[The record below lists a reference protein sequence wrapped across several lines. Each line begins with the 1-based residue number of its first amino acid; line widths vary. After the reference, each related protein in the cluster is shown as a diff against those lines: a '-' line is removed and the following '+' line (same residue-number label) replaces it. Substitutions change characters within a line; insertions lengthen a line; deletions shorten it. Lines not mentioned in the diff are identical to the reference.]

1 MVPFSSR
8 SQGAVKRSKL
18 EKAEP
23 TISYETFVEDLD
35 PGDSF
40 TTSLIEIL
48 VKVRASYQSDHGGP
62 LIHQVRS
69 QELSERRQR
78 HTIADKRLIS
88 DRTSKSLHM
97 LTVPQRIYRDRGGMR
112 GLMSRRSLNLAEY
125 LAVPPEEMDVDDDN
139 DSLDSVL
146 DLPGAVEGA
155 RMNAE
160 LYDAY
165 SVVPPHGALILPF
178 LFA

>member
-1 MVPFSSR
+1 M
-8 SQGAVKRSKL
+8 
-18 EKAEP
+18 
-23 TISYETFVEDLD
+23 
-35 PGDSF
+35 
-40 TTSLIEIL
+40 
-48 VKVRASYQSDHGGP
+48 
-62 LIHQVRS
+62 
-69 QELSERRQR
+69 
-78 HTIADKRLIS
+78 
-88 DRTSKSLHM
+88 
-97 LTVPQRIYRDRGGMR
+97 
-112 GLMSRRSLNLAEY
+112 MSRRSLNLAEY

-165 SVVPPHGALILPF
+165 SVAPPHGALILPF